1 MNLKNKR
8 GITLIA
14 LVITIIVLLILAGV
28 TIATLMGDNGVLT
41 KANKA
46 SEENTHSTVYE
57 GLSLEITNY
66 YADKKLGKTTESLIN
81 YLKSNSIIDEDLVI
95 NVEELVGQTLSLG
108 NGNTTDG
115 DYYKLE
121 EVIATVSTTKELEK
135 IATTGE
141 VKLADTSDHDST
153 QYKLVYC
160 RTANVVEWEKEIVNV
175 EPDHPSLGKLADIV
189 EVGDYVNYAPT
200 YTNVS
205 EVKEGLGNGWRVAY
219 VDNSSGVVTLVS
231 EGVPLDTNF
240 SENVSTTEGIKLDSE
255 SVNKLFDD
263 TVAND
268 IKILDIED
276 IKILCEQA
284 GYELT
289 HREAE
294 RWISERY
301 SIADDNLNIISIGT
315 GVYYLLNTVGGDG
328 YGNQMYLY
336 GGNYG
341 SFRTDYE
348 FSTDYKVAIRM
359 VISLKSDLEYYGGIG
374 TQGDPYQIY

>member
-135 IATTGE
+135 VATTGE
-141 VKLADTSDHDST
+141 VKVADTSDDDST

-160 RTANVVEWEKEIVNV
+160 RTVNVVEWEKEIVNV
-175 EPDHPSLGKLADIV
+175 EPDHPSLGKLADVV

-219 VDNSSGVVTLVS
+219 ADSSSGVVTLVS
-231 EGVPLDTNF
+231 EGVPLSVMLSNGYSSNANQINF
-240 SENVSTTEGIKLDSE
+240 EYEEL
-255 SVNKLFDD
+255 NKMMDN
-263 TVAND
+263 TVADNID
-268 IKILDIED
+268 IIDLKDIQS
-276 IKILCEQA
+276 IGSYA
-284 GYELT
+284 NYELT
-289 HREAE
+289 HIDAVD
-294 RWISERY
+294 W
-301 SIADDNLNIISIGT
+301 SIDESYEFNEDRKNLINIGT
-315 GVYYLLNTVGGDG
+315 EYLLNTKGSDRYGKEHYFWVSKYNLELSTADYTGDIG
-328 YGNQMYLY
+328 VRLVV
-336 GGNYG
+336 
-341 SFRTDYE
+341 D
-348 FSTDYKVAIRM
+348 
-359 VISLKSDLEYYGGIG
+359 LKSDLEYYEGTG
-374 TQGDPYQIY
+374 TQGDSYQIY

>member
-135 IATTGE
+135 VATTGE
-141 VKLADTSDHDST
+141 VKVADTSDDDST

-160 RTANVVEWEKEIVNV
+160 RTVNVVEWEKELVNV
-175 EPDHPSLGKLADIV
+175 ETENQSLAKLSDIV
-189 EVGDYVNYAPT
+189 EVGDYIKYKTGVLVDMYGNPSEDGDEIKWQVCYVNPET
-200 YTNVS
+200 EEVRITTESLVNIGVINVISKTDTEEIFQITDQSDFLYTHAVEGGIILIS
-205 EVKEGLGNGWRVAY
+205 PGEGLKLIFGETINKP
-219 VDNSSGVVTLVS
+219 VVTLKNGITYTS
-231 EGVPLDTNF
+231 GEG
-240 SENVSTTEGIKLDSE
+240 TEDLP
-255 SVNKLFDD
+255 
-263 TVAND
+263 
-268 IKILDIED
+268 
-276 IKILCEQA
+276 
-284 GYELT
+284 YE
-289 HREAE
+289 
-294 RWISERY
+294 
-301 SIADDNLNIISIGT
+301 
-315 GVYYLLNTVGGDG
+315 
-328 YGNQMYLY
+328 
-336 GGNYG
+336 
-341 SFRTDYE
+341 
-348 FSTDYKVAIRM
+348 
-359 VISLKSDLEYYGGIG
+359 
-374 TQGDPYQIY
+374 IY

>member
-135 IATTGE
+135 VATTGE
-141 VKLADTSDHDST
+141 VKVADTSDDDST

-160 RTANVVEWEKEIVNV
+160 RTVNVVEWEKEIVNV
-175 EPDHPSLGKLADIV
+175 EPDHPSLGKLADVV
-189 EVGDYVNYAPT
+189 EVGDYINYKTGVYVNDYG
-200 YTNVS
+200 NIVS
-205 EVKEGLGNGWRVAY
+205 GENQGEEVKWQVCYVNRETEEVRITTEMDVEIGAENRLLDTDVATAIRNMLVEDIDY
-219 VDNSSGVVTLVS
+219 LENIGVINVTSKTDTGEIFETTAQSNFLFTSGSSGGISYLGPGILELTFGETINKPVVTLKNGITYTS
-231 EGVPLDTNF
+231 GEGTWDLP
-240 SENVSTTEGIKLDSE
+240 
-255 SVNKLFDD
+255 
-263 TVAND
+263 
-268 IKILDIED
+268 
-276 IKILCEQA
+276 
-284 GYELT
+284 YE
-289 HREAE
+289 
-294 RWISERY
+294 
-301 SIADDNLNIISIGT
+301 
-315 GVYYLLNTVGGDG
+315 
-328 YGNQMYLY
+328 
-336 GGNYG
+336 
-341 SFRTDYE
+341 
-348 FSTDYKVAIRM
+348 
-359 VISLKSDLEYYGGIG
+359 
-374 TQGDPYQIY
+374 IY